1 MPFTKLKLTT
11 FGSTLETKWKQGKGV
26 HFTRIALGDG
36 LLGNGSMINRTSL
49 VSERLSLQ
57 INGIVASDDATQA
70 AVIATLD
77 NRDITEGF
85 PYRELALMAKD
96 PDTGREGTYL
106 YDNAGQECEYL
117 DTQANGVLIYER
129 LKMLIRVE
137 QAETIS
143 FEASGNPLNITW
155 TDIEPILAKKA
166 DLGEDGTVVASQLPE
181 MNYESPLK
189 DNAAKDT
196 PVDGDSLPLVD
207 SADGS
212 KTKRVLWS
220 RVKAVLKAYFDTI
233 YAAATHSHAWSAIT
247 GKPSSFAPAAHAS
260 THGSGGTDPV
270 TPAAIGAAAASHK
283 HGAGDIN
290 SGTLDAARLPT
301 VPLTK
306 GGTGQTTAAKAL
318 YALINGSSTLAY
330 SGAAAGDFLPLLDTS
345 ATTGK
350 KISLENLINYMQL
363 LGGVPKIAT
372 GSYTG
377 TGTYGADNPCS
388 LTFNFSPTLV
398 VVSCWRAVSATTT
411 RSVVGIFLRDDHG
424 MRITQNTNYAS
435 RILYAAWAETSISWY
450 SWDGDDDQLNYDGI
464 TYHYLAIG

>member
-57 INGIVASDDATQA
+57 IDGIVASDDATQA
-70 AVIATLD
+70 AVVATLN

-196 PVDGDSLPLVD
+196 PADGDSLPLVD
-207 SADGS
+207 SADSS

-220 RVKAVLKAYFDTI
+220 RVKAVLKGYFDSL
-233 YAAATHSHAWSAIT
+233 YAAASHSHAWSAIT

-270 TPAAIGAAAASHK
+270 TPAAIGAAAA
-283 HGAGDIN
+283 GP
-290 SGTLDAARLPT
+290 GTSTVGPLHRIGCPLSRSPRAAPARPPPPRRST
-301 VPLTK
+301 P
-306 GGTGQTTAAKAL
+306 
-318 YALINGSSTLAY
+318 SSTAPLRWPIP
-330 SGAAAGDFLPLLDTS
+330 GLPQATS
-345 ATTGK
+345 SRSLTPPPRPGRRSRS
-350 KISLENLINYMQL
+350 KISSITCRSSA
-363 LGGVPKIAT
+363 VSPRSPPA
-372 GSYTG
+372 
-377 TGTYGADNPCS
+377 
-388 LTFNFSPTLV
+388 PTLAQAPMGPIT
-398 VVSCWRAVSATTT
+398 RAV
-411 RSVVGIFLRDDHG
+411 
-424 MRITQNTNYAS
+424 
-435 RILYAAWAETSISWY
+435 
-450 SWDGDDDQLNYDGI
+450 
-464 TYHYLAIG
+464 

>member
-11 FGSTLETKWKQGKGV
+11 FGTTLETKWKQGKGV
-26 HFTRIALGDG
+26 HFTRIAMGDG
-36 LLGNGSMINRTSL
+36 LIGSGSMINRTALVHERHSL
-49 VSERLSLQ
+49 RIDGV
-57 INGIVASDDATQA
+57 VATDDAAQA

-77 NRDITEGF
+77 NKDLTEGF
-85 PYRELALMAKD
+85 LYRELALMAQD

-166 DLGEDGTVVASQLPE
+166 DLGADGTVVASQLPE

-212 KTKRVLWS
+212 KTKRLLWS
-220 RVKAVLKAYFDTI
+220 RVKAVLKTYFNQL
-233 YAAATHSHAWSAIT
+233 YAAATHQHA
-247 GKPSSFAPAAHAS
+247 
-260 THGSGGTDPV
+260 
-270 TPAAIGAAAASHK
+270 
-283 HGAGDIN
+283 AGDIN
-290 SGTLDAARLPT
+290 SGTLDSARLPT
-301 VPLTK
+301 VPVSK

-318 YALINGSSTLAY
+318 YALINGASALDY
-330 SGAAAGDFLPLLDTS
+330 SGAATGDFLALLDAS
-345 ATTGK
+345 AATGK

-388 LTFNFSPTLV
+388 LTFPFLPKLVIIRETGANYSNSKWSGYFTAILIPDAGGPTIGIEGSVIIYGVNNAL
-398 VVSCWRAVSATTT
+398 SQTFTDTGISWHST
-411 RSVVGIFLRDDHG
+411 RS
-424 MRITQNTNYAS
+424 A
-435 RILYAAWAETSISWY
+435 LY
-450 SWDGDDDQLNYDGI
+450 QLNTANRDYGYI
-464 TYHYLAIG
+464 AIG

>member
-11 FGSTLETKWKQGKGV
+11 FGTTLETKWKQGKGV
-26 HFTRIALGDG
+26 HFTRIAMGDG
-36 LLGNGSMINRTSL
+36 LIGSGSMINRTALVHERHSL
-49 VSERLSLQ
+49 RIDGV
-57 INGIVASDDATQA
+57 VATDDAAQA

-77 NRDITEGF
+77 NKDLTEGF
-85 PYRELALMAKD
+85 LYRELALMAQD
-96 PDTGREGTYL
+96 PDTGQEGAYL

-117 DTQANGVLIYER
+117 DTQVNGVLIYER

-166 DLGEDGTVVASQLPE
+166 DLGEDGTVVASQLPK

-196 PVDGDSLPLVD
+196 PVDEDSLPLVD

-212 KTKRVLWS
+212 KTKRLLWS
-220 RVKAVLKAYFDTI
+220 RVKAVLKTYFNQL
-233 YAAATHSHAWSAIT
+233 YAAATHQHA
-247 GKPSSFAPAAHAS
+247 
-260 THGSGGTDPV
+260 
-270 TPAAIGAAAASHK
+270 
-283 HGAGDIN
+283 AGDIN
-290 SGTLDAARLPT
+290 SGTLDSARLPT
-301 VPLTK
+301 VPVSK

-318 YALINGSSTLAY
+318 YALINGASALDY
-330 SGAAAGDFLPLLDTS
+330 SGAATGDFLALLDAS
-345 ATTGK
+345 AATGK

-388 LTFNFSPTLV
+388 LTFPFVPKLV
-398 VVSCWRAVSATTT
+398 AVVCGSSTNIFGYATFVYEGPVGMTGTVPQVSWDD
-411 RSVVGIFLRDDHG
+411 VGK
-424 MRITQNTNYAS
+424 TV
-435 RILYAAWAETSISWY
+435 SWY
-450 SWDGDDDQLNYDGI
+450 TTESSSTYGPSYQLNHRSG
-464 TYHYLAIG
+464 TYHYAAIG

>member
-1 MPFTKLKLTT
+1 MKETTNYKLKKYEDADYADPSQAMNPNMDAIDAALKA
-11 FGSTLETKWKQGKGV
+11 LEDGK
-26 HFTRIALGDG
+26 
-36 LLGNGSMINRTSL
+36 
-49 VSERLSLQ
+49 
-57 INGIVASDDATQA
+57 AS
-70 AVIATLD
+70 
-77 NRDITEGF
+77 
-85 PYRELALMAKD
+85 
-96 PDTGREGTYL
+96 
-106 YDNAGQECEYL
+106 
-117 DTQANGVLIYER
+117 
-129 LKMLIRVE
+129 
-137 QAETIS
+137 
-143 FEASGNPLNITW
+143 
-155 TDIEPILAKKA
+155 
-166 DLGEDGTVVASQLPE
+166 LGEGGTIPAEQLPDLD
-181 MNYESPLK
+181 YEPPLK
-189 DNAAKDT
+189 DNAAKAT
-196 PVDGDSLPLVD
+196 PADGDSLPLVD
-207 SADGS
+207 SADGG

-388 LTFNFSPTLV
+388 LTFPFLPKLVIIRETGANYSNSKWSGYFTTILIPDAGGPTIGIEGSVIIYGVNNAL
-398 VVSCWRAVSATTT
+398 SQTFTDTDISWHST
-411 RSVVGIFLRDDHG
+411 RS
-424 MRITQNTNYAS
+424 A
-435 RILYAAWAETSISWY
+435 LY
-450 SWDGDDDQLNYDGI
+450 QLNTANRDYGYI
-464 TYHYLAIG
+464 AIG

>member
-11 FGSTLETKWKQGKGV
+11 FGTTLETKWKQGKGV
-26 HFTRIALGDG
+26 HFTRIAMGDG
-36 LLGNGSMINRTSL
+36 LIGSGSMINRTALVHERHSL
-49 VSERLSLQ
+49 RIDGV
-57 INGIVASDDATQA
+57 VATDDAAQA

-77 NRDITEGF
+77 NKDLTEGF
-85 PYRELALMAKD
+85 LYRELALMAQD

-166 DLGEDGTVVASQLPE
+166 DLGADGTVVASQLPE

-212 KTKRVLWS
+212 KTKRLLWS
-220 RVKAVLKAYFDTI
+220 RVKAVLKTYFNQL
-233 YAAATHSHAWSAIT
+233 YAAATHQHA
-247 GKPSSFAPAAHAS
+247 
-260 THGSGGTDPV
+260 
-270 TPAAIGAAAASHK
+270 
-283 HGAGDIN
+283 AGDIN
-290 SGTLDAARLPT
+290 SGTLDSARLPT
-301 VPLTK
+301 VPVSK

-318 YALINGSSTLAY
+318 YALINGASALDY
-330 SGAAAGDFLPLLDTS
+330 SGAATGDFLALLDAS
-345 ATTGK
+345 AATGK

-388 LTFNFSPTLV
+388 LTFPFMPELVIITRKSGTMFSKPYGNSHKNLGFAILIRGMESYTGNYSTDTYEVTILW
-398 VVSCWRAVSATTT
+398 SE
-411 RSVVGIFLRDDHG
+411 HG
-424 MRITQNTNYAS
+424 
-435 RILYAAWAETSISWY
+435 ISWY
-450 SWDGDDDQLNYDGI
+450 QESSYSNGDIMLNLSGVEYCFI
-464 TYHYLAIG
+464 AIG